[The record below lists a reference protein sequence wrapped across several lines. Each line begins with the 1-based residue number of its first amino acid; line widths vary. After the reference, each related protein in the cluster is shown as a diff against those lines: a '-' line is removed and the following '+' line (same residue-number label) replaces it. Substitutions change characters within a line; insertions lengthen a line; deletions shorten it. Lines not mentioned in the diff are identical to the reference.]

1 VTSLDRRTV
10 LKATCAGC
18 AGLALAAC
26 GGGDS
31 TDEAAP
37 SPATSPGTSS
47 PTSPDGPL
55 VKLADIKVGNAV
67 ATDGGRVLVTRT
79 GESTAVAFNST
90 CTHMG
95 CTVEAA
101 GKKLACPC
109 HGSVYDAATA
119 KVLEGPAPAPL
130 RSVPVVVRDGSVFKA

>member
-26 GGGDS
+26 GGGVS
-31 TDEAAP
+31 TDEAVTS
-37 SPATSPGTSS
+37 SPATSAPA
-47 PTSPDGPL
+47 SPDGPL
-55 VKLADIKVGNAV
+55 AKLADIKIGTAV
-67 ATDGGRVLVTRT
+67 AADGGRVLVTRT
-79 GESTAVAFNST
+79 GASTAVAFNST

-130 RSVPVVVRDGSVFKA
+130 RSIPVVVRDGSVFRA